1 MMNASAI
8 LRAGRR
14 RRGLTQ
20 RGLARRAGVP
30 QPTISR
36 IERGLVSP
44 SADTLQRLLRVCGME
59 LAAVERPGA
68 GVDRTLIQDRLR
80 LTPGERVRQ
89 AALEWRRT
97 EAFRRRGRRA
107 G

>member
-1 MMNASAI
+1 MKASAI
-8 LRAGRR
+8 MRAGRR
-14 RRGLTQ
+14 RAGLTQ
-20 RGLARRAGVP
+20 RALAKQAGVP

-44 SADTLQRLLRVCGME
+44 SADTLQRLLRACGME

-68 GVDRTLIQDRLR
+68 GVDRTLIDERLR
-80 LTPGERVRQ
+80 LTPGGRARQ

-97 EAFRRRGRRA
+97 EAFRKRGRRA